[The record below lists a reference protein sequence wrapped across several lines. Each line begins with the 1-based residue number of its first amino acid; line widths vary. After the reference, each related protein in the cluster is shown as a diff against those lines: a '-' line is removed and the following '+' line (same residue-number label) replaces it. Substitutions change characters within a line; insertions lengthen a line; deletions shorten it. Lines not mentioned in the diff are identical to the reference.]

1 MKRLASIC
9 GFLLLA
15 SALYAADNPAQPA
28 TQSLAPQ
35 NPAAQTSTSPTPA
48 SPPMEK
54 VRIKEISEIEGVRSN
69 PLLGYGVVVGLKGT
83 GDTRQTTFSTQMLAN
98 ILQKMGVQVP
108 AQAIRVNNIAAVF
121 VTADLPP
128 FASPGT
134 SLDVTVSS
142 MGDAKSLEG
151 GTLLL
156 TALYAP
162 DGKAY
167 AQAQGSLVLGGYT
180 AGLAANSHQLNH
192 PTAGRIPNGGMVERP
207 AIVDLQQ
214 MPTISLLLRDSDF
227 AVTRDVAKAIND
239 DFKRDIA
246 KAIDGRR
253 VEVSNAAIH
262 FPIPELIARV
272 EDLQVPIQIPS
283 KVVVNERTGTVVMG
297 MNVRLGAVSVLHG
310 GLEIEIATQFTVSQP
325 NPLTNGQTTVVP
337 ETTVKVGE
345 QPARRM
351 ELREGATVEDL
362 VRGLQSIGA
371 TARDIVAILQAI
383 KSAGGLNAE
392 LEVI

>member
-1 MKRLASIC
+1 
-9 GFLLLA
+9 
-15 SALYAADNPAQPA
+15 
-28 TQSLAPQ
+28 
-35 NPAAQTSTSPTPA
+35 
-48 SPPMEK
+48 
-54 VRIKEISEIEGVRSN
+54 
-69 PLLGYGVVVGLKGT
+69 
-83 GDTRQTTFSTQMLAN
+83 MLAN

>member
-1 MKRLASIC
+1 MKFAAI
-9 GFLLLA
+9 
-15 SALYAADNPAQPA
+15 SALILGSVSLFCADAPPQPSPSAPA
-28 TQSLAPQ
+28 
-35 NPAAQTSTSPTPA
+35 
-48 SPPMEK
+48 PMQK
-54 VRIKEISEIEGVRSN
+54 VRIKEIAEVEGVRSN

-108 AQAIRVNNIAAVF
+108 PSAVRVNNIAAVF
-121 VTADLPP
+121 VTSSLPP
-128 FASPGT
+128 FAIPGT

-180 AGLAANSHQLNH
+180 AGAAGNSHQLNH
-192 PTAGRIPNGGMVERP
+192 PTAGRIPNGGMVER
-207 AIVDLQQ
+207 AAVVDLQQ
-214 MPTISLLLRDSDF
+214 MPTVSLLLRDFDF

-246 KAIDGRR
+246 RAVDGRR
-253 VEVSNAAIH
+253 IEINNAAIGH

-272 EDLQVPIQIPS
+272 EDLQVPIQVPS

>member
-1 MKRLASIC
+1 
-9 GFLLLA
+9 
-15 SALYAADNPAQPA
+15 
-28 TQSLAPQ
+28 
-35 NPAAQTSTSPTPA
+35 
-48 SPPMEK
+48 MEK

-180 AGLAANSHQLNH
+180 AGLASNSHQLNH

>member
-1 MKRLASIC
+1 M
-9 GFLLLA
+9 
-15 SALYAADNPAQPA
+15 Q
-28 TQSLAPQ
+28 
-35 NPAAQTSTSPTPA
+35 
-48 SPPMEK
+48 K
-54 VRIKEISEIEGVRSN
+54 VRIKEIAEVEGVRSN

-108 AQAIRVNNIAAVF
+108 PSAVRVNNIAAVF
-121 VTADLPP
+121 VTASLPP
-128 FASPGT
+128 FAIPGT
-134 SLDVTVSS
+134 GLDVTVSS

-180 AGLAANSHQLNH
+180 AGAAGNSHQLNH
-192 PTAGRIPNGGMVERP
+192 PTAGRIPNGGMVER
-207 AIVDLQQ
+207 AAVVDLQQ
-214 MPTISLLLRDSDF
+214 MPTVSLLLRDFDF

-246 KAIDGRR
+246 RAVDGRR
-253 VEVSNAAIH
+253 IEINNAAIGH

-272 EDLQVPIQIPS
+272 EDLQVPIQVPS

>member
-1 MKRLASIC
+1 MKV
-9 GFLLLA
+9 
-15 SALYAADNPAQPA
+15 AAISVLILGSVSLFSTDTPPQP
-28 TQSLAPQ
+28 
-35 NPAAQTSTSPTPA
+35 SPSVP
-48 SPPMEK
+48 PPMQK
-54 VRIKEISEIEGVRSN
+54 VRIKEIAEVEGVRSN

-108 AQAIRVNNIAAVF
+108 PSAVRVNNIAAVF
-121 VTADLPP
+121 VTASLPP
-128 FASPGT
+128 FAVPGT

-167 AQAQGSLVLGGYT
+167 AQAQGSMVLGGYT
-180 AGLAANSHQLNH
+180 AGAAGNSHQLNH
-192 PTAGRIPNGGMVERP
+192 PTVGRIPNGGMVER
-207 AIVDLQQ
+207 AAVVDLQQ
-214 MPTISLLLRDSDF
+214 MPTISLLLRDFDF

-246 KAIDGRR
+246 RAVDGRR
-253 VEVSNAAIH
+253 IEINNAAIGH

-272 EDLQVPIQIPS
+272 EDLQVPIQVPS

>member
-48 SPPMEK
+48 SPPMGK

-272 EDLQVPIQIPS
+272 
-283 KVVVNERTGTVVMG
+283 
-297 MNVRLGAVSVLHG
+297 
-310 GLEIEIATQFTVSQP
+310 
-325 NPLTNGQTTVVP
+325 
-337 ETTVKVGE
+337 
-345 QPARRM
+345 
-351 ELREGATVEDL
+351 
-362 VRGLQSIGA
+362 
-371 TARDIVAILQAI
+371 
-383 KSAGGLNAE
+383 
-392 LEVI
+392 